1 MCSVGGSLLAG
12 VHLEE
17 MPTSQRTV
25 VQLQQADP
33 AQPKPLIVSVWVQK
47 TVKEKVKLH
56 YVSLK
61 LIEIQ
66 LAPTILY
73 RPNSM
78 SSSITDSLT
87 TQWDGSIF
95 EIISAALSYL
105 LKGTS
110 QFLCNCL
117 IFLNFWFLSL
127 GTNLATWKDI
137 STAVSDFYY
146 YHFDTGQ
153 VLWFISS
160 VCFLITAFLV
170 TPQMFGAHPLWI
182 QRCMWKVSLI
192 FFFFFLNQ
200 NRIGKW
206 RLETKN
212 KGFYKEKVNNFLGPW
227 GRKSIH
233 VLC

>member
-73 RPNSM
+73 CPNSM

-105 LKGTS
+105 LEGTS
-110 QFLCNCL
+110 KFLISLLGHQSHERIFPLQYL
-117 IFLNFWFLSL
+117 IFTITTLIQARFSGSSL
-127 GTNLATWKDI
+127 Q
-137 STAVSDFYY
+137 Y
-146 YHFDTGQ
+146 
-153 VLWFISS
+153 
-160 VCFLITAFLV
+160 
-170 TPQMFGAHPLWI
+170 
-182 QRCMWKVSLI
+182 VSLS
-192 FFFFFLNQ
+192 Q
-200 NRIGKW
+200 HSW
-206 RLETKN
+206 
-212 KGFYKEKVNNFLGPW
+212 
-227 GRKSIH
+227 
-233 VLC
+233 

>member
-73 RPNSM
+73 CPNSM

-105 LKGTS
+105 LEGTS

-117 IFLNFWFLSL
+117 IFLNFWFHSL
-127 GTNLATWKDI
+127 GTNHMKGYFHCSI
-137 STAVSDFYY
+137 
-146 YHFDTGQ
+146 
-153 VLWFISS
+153 WF
-160 VCFLITAFLV
+160 LLL
-170 TPQMFGAHPLWI
+170 PLWY
-182 QRCMWKVSLI
+182 RPGSLVHLFSMFPYHSI
-192 FFFFFLNQ
+192 PGNPTDVWGSPSLNSEVHVKGFSDLFFFFYQ